1 MGSFSK
7 LLPNESLPKWQV
19 ALIVS
24 IPVAFGLGYLYY
36 KCSVG
41 DKEIILSSKVVK
53 EKEKEVKEVEPP
65 KPVILVSMEHFG
77 MTLCFSFV

>member
-1 MGSFSK
+1 MGTFSK

-36 KCSVG
+36 RCNIG
-41 DKEIILSSKVVK
+41 GKEIVLSNKVVK
-53 EKEKEVKEVEPP
+53 EKEKVDTVAKSDLPPSTVE
-65 KPVILVSMEHFG
+65 LVSMKR
-77 MTLCFSFV
+77 